1 MKELYEIA
9 GDAQRLELKMSSLC
23 GCLDLPKIEEE
34 IKNLEEETA
43 NPSFWSDPKN
53 AAKING
59 KLSNLNDKKNTYEG
73 LFNRLEDIKAAL
85 SLLKEEDDKD
95 LHNQTEKD
103 VASLSKDMDAFETE
117 LYLSGAYDHMNAILE
132 FHPGAG
138 GTEAHDWAGM
148 LFRMYTKYCD
158 SHGFKYKVLDYQE
171 GEEAGISSATLEVM
185 GKNAYGLLKS
195 ERGVHRMVRLSPF
208 DAAHSR
214 HTSFASVNVMPELD
228 DSVDVEINPAEITI
242 ETYRSSGAGGQN
254 VNKTESAIRIIHHPT
269 GIVVTC
275 QVERSQMQNKAL
287 AMNLLKSRLFQLRE
301 KERQEKLNKINGVKK
316 DIEWGSQIRSYV
328 FQPYTMVKDHRTEY
342 SVGDIQKV
350 MDGNLD
356 GFIDAYLK
364 WKYKEGRTDAE
375 GE

>member
-1 MKELYEIA
+1 M
-9 GDAQRLELKMSSLC
+9 
-23 GCLDLPKIEEE
+23 
-34 IKNLEEETA
+34 
-43 NPSFWSDPKN
+43 
-53 AAKING
+53 
-59 KLSNLNDKKNTYEG
+59 
-73 LFNRLEDIKAAL
+73 
-85 SLLKEEDDKD
+85 KEEDDKD

-242 ETYRSSGAGGQN
+242 ETYRSSGAKRDIVLLN
-254 VNKTESAIRIIHHPT
+254 VGLGFYITGKTET
-269 GIVVTC
+269 M
-275 QVERSQMQNKAL
+275 ED
-287 AMNLLKSRLFQLRE
+287 
-301 KERQEKLNKINGVKK
+301 GVKMAQSL
-316 DIEWGSQIRSYV
+316 IEAKAGLD
-328 FQPYTMVKDHRTEY
+328 TL
-342 SVGDIQKV
+342 QK
-350 MDGNLD
+350 
-356 GFIDAYLK
+356 FIEVSNA
-364 WKYKEGRTDAE
+364 
-375 GE
+375 

>member
-1 MKELYEIA
+1 MA
-9 GDAQRLELKMSSLC
+9 VF
-23 GCLDLPKIEEE
+23 DLPKIEEE

-73 LFNRLEDIKAAL
+73 LFNRLENIKAAL

>member
-1 MKELYEIA
+1 
-9 GDAQRLELKMSSLC
+9 
-23 GCLDLPKIEEE
+23 
-34 IKNLEEETA
+34 
-43 NPSFWSDPKN
+43 
-53 AAKING
+53 
-59 KLSNLNDKKNTYEG
+59 
-73 LFNRLEDIKAAL
+73 
-85 SLLKEEDDKD
+85 
-95 LHNQTEKD
+95 
-103 VASLSKDMDAFETE
+103 MDAFETE

>member
-1 MKELYEIA
+1 M
-9 GDAQRLELKMSSLC
+9 
-23 GCLDLPKIEEE
+23 
-34 IKNLEEETA
+34 
-43 NPSFWSDPKN
+43 
-53 AAKING
+53 
-59 KLSNLNDKKNTYEG
+59 
-73 LFNRLEDIKAAL
+73 
-85 SLLKEEDDKD
+85 
-95 LHNQTEKD
+95 
-103 VASLSKDMDAFETE
+103 
-117 LYLSGAYDHMNAILE
+117 
-132 FHPGAG
+132 
-138 GTEAHDWAGM
+138 
-148 LFRMYTKYCD
+148 
-158 SHGFKYKVLDYQE
+158 DYQE

-287 AMNLLKSRLFQLRE
+287 AMNLL
-301 KERQEKLNKINGVKK
+301 N
-316 DIEWGSQIRSYV
+316 V

>member
-1 MKELYEIA
+1 M
-9 GDAQRLELKMSSLC
+9 
-23 GCLDLPKIEEE
+23 
-34 IKNLEEETA
+34 
-43 NPSFWSDPKN
+43 
-53 AAKING
+53 
-59 KLSNLNDKKNTYEG
+59 
-73 LFNRLEDIKAAL
+73 
-85 SLLKEEDDKD
+85 KEEDDKD

-287 AMNLLKSRLFQLRE
+287 AMNLLKSRLFQVKE